1 MPITRAAASPG
12 IISGPPGLGTIKS
25 WSTKVC
31 ALWPPSSSV
40 TPAARSFAAVS
51 AICDSG
57 RSSVAVTRAPRAAQK
72 SAVAMPVRAN
82 PTTSTCL
89 PASSIPGFN
98 SLPQFQ
104 RRQRKQ
110 REDQRRDPEPHDNF
124 RFAPSS
130 QLEMMVQRR
139 HAEDALTRQAER
151 GHLQNHR
158 KRFQHEH
165 AANKKQ
171 KDFLLDGHRHHP
183 DGTAERERSDV
194 AHEHFGG
201 MRVVPEK
208 SERGAHQGSAKNRQ
222 LPHVRKML

>member
-1 MPITRAAASPG
+1 MPITRAAASAG
-12 IISGPPGLGTIKS
+12 IISGTPGLGTIKS

-51 AICDSG
+51 AICGSG
-57 RSSVAVTRAPRAAQK
+57 RSSVAVTRAPRAAANR
-72 SAVAMPVRAN
+72 AVATPVRAS

-89 PASSIPGFN
+89 PASSIPGLN

-104 RRQRKQ
+104 RRQGKQ

-130 QLEMMVQRR
+130 QLEMMMQRG
-139 HAEDALTRQAER
+139 HAENTLPCQAER
-151 GHLQNHR
+151 RHLQNHR
-158 KRFQHEH
+158 KRFQHEN

-171 KDFLLDGHRHHP
+171 ENFLLDGDRHHP
-183 DGTAERERSDV
+183 DGPAERERSDV
-194 AHEHFGG
+194 PHEYF
-201 MRVVPEK
+201 RWSSVDTET
-208 SERGAHQGSAKNRQ
+208 SESDA
-222 LPHVRKML
+222 